1 MRRPVEMRRFLK
13 RPAIFIPLIV
23 LAAAVGVQF
32 ATVFRDVPRPRPAH
46 LNQYVAHSLEGW
58 RSREVPLGPNEF
70 LEGQV
75 SKILNFDEA
84 VHREYTRGA
93 VTFAVYVAYWGPGR
107 MPTRLVAS
115 HTPDRCWTENGW
127 TCLEMRFKEAH
138 SVESIPLQPAEWRL
152 FRSPAGDNV
161 NVLFWHLVD
170 GRIYDFGSRFT
181 AIPDP
186 VRWWKDAIRQ
196 AFRGSREQYFVRV
209 TSNVPF
215 TEIWDDPAFER
226 VMHGLAEL
234 GLAQPPP
241 ADQ

>member
-1 MRRPVEMRRFLK
+1 MKHWLK
-13 RPAIFIPLIV
+13 RPPFFISLLV
-23 LAAAVGVQF
+23 LAAAVAVQF
-32 ATVFRDVPRPRPAH
+32 VSVFREVPVPKPPHLGRFIPNALTGWRVRDVPI
-46 LNQYVAHSLEGW
+46 
-58 RSREVPLGPNEF
+58 GPNEF
-70 LEGQV
+70 LEEQV
-75 SKILNFDEA
+75 GKILNFDEVA
-84 VHREYTRGA
+84 YREYSKGG
-93 VTFAVYVAYWGPGR
+93 VTFGVYAAYWGPGR

-138 SVESIPLQPAEWRL
+138 SVGGVALQPAEWRK
-152 FRSPAGDNV
+152 FRSPAGDNT

-186 VRWWKDAIRQ
+186 LLWWKDAIRQ
-196 AFRGSREQYFVRV
+196 AFRGSSEQYFVRV

-215 TEIWDDPAFER
+215 AEIWDDTGFAQ
-226 VMHGLAEL
+226 VMRDLADL

-241 ADQ
+241 Q

>member
-1 MRRPVEMRRFLK
+1 MKSLLK
-13 RPAIFIPLIV
+13 RPALLVSLLV
-23 LAAAVGVQF
+23 LVATVAVQF
-32 ATVFRDVPRPRPAH
+32 VTIFRETPQPRPAH
-46 LNQYVAHSLEGW
+46 LNKFVRPAPEGW

-75 SKILNFDEA
+75 GKILNFDEA

-93 VTFAVYVAYWGPGR
+93 VTFAVYAAYWGPGR

-127 TCLEMRFKEAH
+127 TCLEMRFKEER
-138 SVESIPLQPAEWRL
+138 SVGNLALQPAEWRL
-152 FRSPAGDNV
+152 FRSPAGEKTH
-161 NVLFWHLVD
+161 VLFWHLVD

-196 AFRGSREQYFVRV
+196 AFRGSSEQYFVRV

-215 TEIWDDPAFER
+215 AEIWNEPGFGS
-226 VMHGLAEL
+226 VMKGLAEL
-234 GLAQPPP
+234 GIAQPPAP
-241 ADQ
+241 SQ